1 MKIRPTAVI
10 VLGCL
15 LVLLICGR
23 FLPGQDTDFARA
35 LTPPGDGGILGT
47 DHFGRS
53 VAVTVWNAAGG
64 SALAALFTAVVTTVI
79 GAGIGVVS
87 TLSSALSKVSTGLLI
102 ATLVVPS
109 MLFTFIV
116 VGLLGGGRTAIMVT
130 VALTHWPLAAQLI
143 GPKLREEWNSGWVR
157 FDRRLGAK
165 RAQILRWHVLPAA
178 AGRVSAAMAV
188 IFPSAV
194 VHEATTAFLGIG
206 VDPSA
211 VSLGPLIAWG
221 QSEMNLGAWWTL
233 LVPTVALM
241 ILLLPPTV
249 LARRLGERPRSL

>member
-1 MKIRPTAVI
+1 MSRRVSALI
-10 VLGCL
+10 VLGLLL
-15 LVLLICGR
+15 LVLIGGEL
-23 FLPGQDTDFARA
+23 LPGQGTDFSRA
-35 LTPPGDGGILGT
+35 LLPPGDGGALGT

-53 VAVTVWNAAGG
+53 VLVTVWDAAGG
-64 SALAALFTAVVTTVI
+64 SALAALITAVANTAI
-79 GAGIGVVS
+79 GAGIGIS
-87 TLSSALSKVSTGLLI
+87 GRLSRAAAAVSTGLLI
-102 ATLVVPS
+102 ATLVIPS

-116 VGLLGGGRTAIMVT
+116 VGILGGGRTAIMVT

-157 FDRRLGAK
+157 FDRRLGAG
-165 RAQILRWHVLPAA
+165 RAQILIWHVLPAA
-178 AGRVSAAMAV
+178 GGRVAAALAV

-221 QSEMNLGAWWTL
+221 KADMAVGAWWTL
-233 LVPTVALM
+233 LVPTCALM
-241 ILLLPPTV
+241 MLLLPPTI
-249 LARRLGERPRSL
+249 LARRFGQRPRSL

>member
-1 MKIRPTAVI
+1 MRLRLVPGI
-10 VLGCL
+10 VLGVL
-15 LVLLICGR
+15 LILLICGR
-23 FLPGQDTDFARA
+23 FLPGQETDFSNA
-35 LTPPGDGGILGT
+35 LLAPGDGGVLGT
-47 DHFGRS
+47 DHYGRS
-53 VAVTVWNAAGG
+53 VFVTVWNAAGG
-64 SALAALFTAVVTTVI
+64 SALAALITAVATTLI
-79 GAGIGVVS
+79 GAAIGTIS
-87 TLSSALSKVSTGLLI
+87 TLSQALSRMSTGLLI

-116 VGLLGGGRTAIMVT
+116 VGILGGGRTAIMVT

-157 FDRRLGAK
+157 FDRRLGAGTM
-165 RAQILRWHVLPAA
+165 QLLRWHVLPAA
-178 AGRVSAAMAV
+178 GGRVAAAMAV

-221 QSEMNLGAWWTL
+221 QSDMTVGAWWTL
-233 LVPTVALM
+233 LVPTCALM
-241 ILLLPPTV
+241 LLLLPPTV
-249 LARRLGERPRSL
+249 LTRRLGERPGSL